1 MPNVLVAPYLLRN
14 QPGTFRKILTDAGF
28 TLVDPVG
35 DFALNADEL
44 RRYLPNTDA
53 LIAGGERMTPE
64 MFALAPRLRVV
75 ARTGVGFDL
84 VDLKAATEHRVA
96 VTITP
101 GTNQE
106 SVAEQ
111 TIALLLALLRKIVP
125 NNTEIHSGGW
135 DRRLVSPMRGKSLGL
150 VGLGRIGRAVASRA
164 RAFGMTVLAY
174 DPIAPTIDFDRQY
187 EIIRVG
193 LDELL
198 AESDVVSLHLPLSNT
213 TRGIVNRD
221 FLAKMRPGSYLI
233 NTARGGLVVE
243 ADLVASLDAKHLV
256 GAGLDVLNHEPP
268 EPGNPLLGR
277 SDVILS
283 PHIGGTDIQ
292 SMADM
297 ADMAART
304 IVQLQKNEWPEG
316 AVVNAELQDGWKW

>member
-1 MPNVLVAPYLLRN
+1 MPSVLIAPYLIRN
-14 QPGTFRKILTDAGF
+14 QPGAFRDILMDAGF
-28 TLVDPVG
+28 TLIDPVG

-44 RRYLPNTDA
+44 RRYLPETDA
-53 LIAGGERMTPE
+53 LMAGGERMTAE
-64 MFALAPRLRVV
+64 MFDLAPRLRVI

-111 TIALLLALLRKIVP
+111 TIALVLAFLRNIVA
-125 NNTEIHSGGW
+125 NNQEIHRGGW

-150 VGLGRIGRAVASRA
+150 VGLGRIGRATASRA
-164 RAFGMTVLAY
+164 KAFGMTVLAF
-174 DPIAPTIDFDRQY
+174 DPVAPSTDFDAQY
-187 EIIRVG
+187 EIVRLG
-193 LDELL
+193 LEELL
-198 AESDVVSLHLPLSNT
+198 AKSDVVSLHLPLSEA

-221 FLAKMRPGSYLI
+221 FLARMRPGSYLI
-233 NTARGGLVVE
+233 NTARGGLVNE
-243 ADLVASLDAKHLV
+243 ADLAAALDSKHIA

-268 EPGNPLLGR
+268 EPGNPLIGR
-277 SDVILS
+277 ANVILS

-304 IVQLQKNEWPEG
+304 IVQLSRNEWPEG